1 MNLFGGE
8 ITDVT
13 ISVGATGSKAT
24 VVEYTVIAMGS
35 LARLTKEIWDDNI
48 SQDEDGD
55 QIYGILS
62 SVLLGTWNDVPAAS
76 TWATYSATETW
87 ADALNLGLG
96 EIDQPGLY
104 EMENRAAS
112 PDTIYNIASLIANSA
127 FGYLYEDN
135 EGNIGY
141 ADADHRQNYLLVNG
155 YVELSANHALGSGL
169 STIMRSGD
177 IRNDIYINYGN
188 NFGSQETASSASSI
202 ATYGY
207 KAETI
212 NSVLHDATDA
222 QAVADRYIAQR
233 AFPQPAFQAITFPI
247 TNPEIDNADRDSLLS
262 VFMGMPV
269 NLQNLPT
276 QISGGEF
283 EGYVEGWSWSTRF
296 NELFLTINLSP
307 VAFSQ
312 VAMRWNTTPATEAWN
327 TLSTTLTWEY
337 ATIVSSGTLDNVI
350 DIEPYTEGNVHF
362 INNSQV
368 KIVRK
373 GYQVVESNTQYTYV
387 ENMANNG
394 NFKYVVSG
402 EAVGWRKE
410 VEGTGIVTLVTNDDN
425 EFNYYTIKKG
435 ASGFNFA
442 SITNVVP
449 PYFKEHYAPMMYGPG
464 ATLSFEYQAASVGD
478 KIWVR
483 IELYMPTSTGYVSYY
498 LRSDSK
504 WTTTSTNIQITAEN
518 EQIFEAKTIDIP
530 LGKVADTTPFLGIY
544 DGHIIVTFIATTAI
558 VGGDI
563 KNVKLVQLPNQLTAL
578 EVKRQIGVNNLIVKS
593 IDLPYGLYHPPFTSW
608 NGGNNNFGAFF
619 NLYLT
624 GFFNG
629 SLINWYRYDKPTE
642 QFYDLHSLLIRQYS
656 NLFNRNIATLEG
668 DLGNYNSINGLVYLD
683 KTYTVQDAST
693 NALSYND
700 KKFLI
705 NRLTMNTYDSEVNSI
720 QLIEVIDEDN
730 DSVET
735 IKYIGL

>member
-1 MNLFGGE
+1 MTVFTPDWKLTVGGVDYTDIAISDVQHQAGRTDIYQQPLPSYCQVTFVALSGQTLPFAINDSFSLQLKDTSGTYVSIFGGDIID
-8 ITDVT
+8 ITVE
-13 ISVGATGSKAT
+13 VGATGSLAT
-24 VVEYTVIAMGS
+24 VVQYTVLAMGS
-35 LARLTKEIWDDNI
+35 LVKLAKEIYNGTIAQDD
-48 SQDEDGD
+48 DGD
-55 QIYGILS
+55 QIYALLS

-87 ADALNLGLG
+87 ANAQNLGLG

-269 NLQNLPT
+269 NLQNLPA

-307 VAFSQ
+307 VAYSQ

-337 ATIVSSGTLDNVI
+337 ATIV
-350 DIEPYTEGNVHF
+350 
-362 INNSQV
+362 
-368 KIVRK
+368 
-373 GYQVVESNTQYTYV
+373 
-387 ENMANNG
+387 A
-394 NFKYVVSG
+394 
-402 EAVGWRKE
+402 
-410 VEGTGIVTLVTNDDN
+410 
-425 EFNYYTIKKG
+425 
-435 ASGFNFA
+435 
-442 SITNVVP
+442 
-449 PYFKEHYAPMMYGPG
+449 
-464 ATLSFEYQAASVGD
+464 
-478 KIWVR
+478 
-483 IELYMPTSTGYVSYY
+483 
-498 LRSDSK
+498 
-504 WTTTSTNIQITAEN
+504 
-518 EQIFEAKTIDIP
+518 
-530 LGKVADTTPFLGIY
+530 
-544 DGHIIVTFIATTAI
+544 
-558 VGGDI
+558 
-563 KNVKLVQLPNQLTAL
+563 
-578 EVKRQIGVNNLIVKS
+578 
-593 IDLPYGLYHPPFTSW
+593 
-608 NGGNNNFGAFF
+608 
-619 NLYLT
+619 
-624 GFFNG
+624 
-629 SLINWYRYDKPTE
+629 
-642 QFYDLHSLLIRQYS
+642 
-656 NLFNRNIATLEG
+656 
-668 DLGNYNSINGLVYLD
+668 
-683 KTYTVQDAST
+683 
-693 NALSYND
+693 
-700 KKFLI
+700 
-705 NRLTMNTYDSEVNSI
+705 
-720 QLIEVIDEDN
+720 
-730 DSVET
+730 
-735 IKYIGL
+735 